1 MKKFSKSS
9 MDNLLGGLIGE
20 SENQEEQPEVT
31 PSANKE
37 EEPSRRGRPSTNVK
51 KEAVTTIIPEDLM
64 GKVRAIGD
72 REDLTLT
79 DLFTVAL
86 KKLVREYEDK
96 NGTVRVRKQ
105 KKKDVSDVFDI

>member
-1 MKKFSKSS
+1 

-20 SENQEEQPEVT
+20 SESQEQQPEVSQ
-31 PSANKE
+31 PAHRE
-37 EEPSRRGRPSTNVK
+37 EEPSRRGRPSANVK
-51 KEAVTTIIPEDLM
+51 KEAVTTIIPKDLM

-72 REDLTLT
+72 REDLSLT

-86 KKLVREYEDK
+86 KKLVREYEEK

-105 KKKDVSDVFDI
+105 KKKDLSDVFDI